1 MSFQM
6 VTNFHKQSALL
17 IELTVLD
24 SAERTINE
32 NVKHTIFTW
41 KTSSPTELKNHDL
54 SLVGFFTQSTKR
66 ALERYKIVTMLQLA
80 TNT

>member
-1 MSFQM
+1 M
-6 VTNFHKQSALL
+6 VPNFHKQSAHP

-32 NVKHTIFTW
+32 NARHTIFTW
-41 KTSSPTELKNHDL
+41 KTSTPTEVKNHDL
-54 SLVGFFTQSTKR
+54 PLVEFFTQSTKW
-66 ALERYKIVTMLQLA
+66 ALERYKIATTLQLT